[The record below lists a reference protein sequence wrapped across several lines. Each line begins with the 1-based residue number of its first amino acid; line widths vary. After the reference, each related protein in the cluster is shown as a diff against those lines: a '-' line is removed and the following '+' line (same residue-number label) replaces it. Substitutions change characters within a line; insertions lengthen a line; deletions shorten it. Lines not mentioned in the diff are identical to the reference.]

1 MAKTDRGRG
10 RQAGQVRPKK
20 PGVVERQASQTGP
33 SVKVEEPV
41 PAIEKTVQ
49 VSETTSRQPF
59 DLAAYAKSIAWAYPL
74 ALLGIMAL
82 MLYLRVVPSYGQV
95 FTGWEGNYVNFASD
109 DAVYHM
115 RLVHETVTHFPE
127 RIFYD
132 PFTHYPFGSMIH
144 FGPLLTLIIAGAS
157 LIVGLGNPSIALV
170 DAIGAYTPA
179 IMGMLCAVPVYFIG
193 KKLFSRNVGIIAAF
207 TLALLPGQFLGR
219 SMLGF
224 TDHHIAEVLFS
235 VATVAFLI
243 YALEYARTSG
253 LNLEKL
259 KNRDKGALTS
269 LGFGVLAGFSF
280 GLYMLT
286 WPGGLIIGMIIF
298 LYFVIQ
304 AVVDYVKNRETE
316 YLLILSSATFLIP
329 AVMVLPYSL
338 TDLSF
343 QLLYYSLTQPF
354 FLGLALAGVGAVYG
368 LAAVHKKT
376 KAEPWTFPVT
386 LLGPGVIGMLFLYL
400 FAQQIFGLVMAG
412 IHVFTPSGG
421 MLVVREATP
430 SYINPATGQI
440 DFSMLWGMFFW
451 TFPIAIV
458 AIAMI
463 AFRTFKDNRPAEWL
477 FLVWNLIMLAATF
490 SQNRFA
496 YYFAVNAALLTGY
509 FVYAVFRAFDWDRFT
524 QNWRKKVKTGDD
536 IGRFVSGHAGQ
547 VLGFAALAGIA
558 LIVITWPATSLSTG
572 AYSSVDIA
580 KDPGAYFFTGVTE
593 LMSRDGPGGINH
605 EWYQTLLWMKNN
617 TPDPQGSDASS
628 TLRYSSGSYN
638 RPKDSD
644 TYAYPASAYGVMS
657 WWDYGHIITY
667 VAHRI
672 PNANPFQAGILE
684 YNNTCGSAP
693 FFLAT
698 DGGKAYANLR
708 SLGSRYVVVENRDAN
723 GYVAAMSVWAD
734 DKDGWMT
741 EKEFPLYKNQPSVA
755 LPVNSQKY
763 EQCMLNRLYYQDA
776 NDMDHFRLVYES
788 PGDYIVNVNL
798 LDTRDGSI
806 YFDRSFNVANYTE
819 AYGYYVDAIEP
830 VLASQDGSMIAYGA
844 RPPAKWV
851 KVFEV
856 VKGASITGTAD
867 PGTTVTV
874 SLDLTTGDRTFKY
887 LQSAVADSSGSFT
900 LTVPYATEAMNGTGY
915 SSAVTPAG
923 KYTLTI
929 GNSTSQVDVP
939 ERAVQNGET
948 INV

>member
-1 MAKTDRGRG
+1 MAKTGKGRG
-10 RQAGQVRPKK
+10 RQADKVRPKK
-20 PGVVERQASQTGP
+20 PGVLDGQTSQAEQ
-33 SVKVEEPV
+33 SVKAETSA

-49 VSETTSRQPF
+49 ADEKAARKTF
-59 DLAAYAKSIAWAYPL
+59 DLAAYAKSMAWAYPL

-115 RLVHETVTHFPE
+115 RLVHETVTHFPD

-132 PFTHYPFGSMIH
+132 PFTHYPFGSMVH
-144 FGPLLTLIIAGAS
+144 FGPLLTLLIAGAS
-157 LIVGLGNPSIALV
+157 LIAGLGNPGTALV
-170 DAIGAYTPA
+170 DTIGAYTPA
-179 IMGMLCAVPVYFIG
+179 IMGVLCAVPVYFIG
-193 KKLFSRNVGIIAAF
+193 KKLFSRSVGILAAF
-207 TLALLPGQFLGR
+207 TLALLPGQFMAR

-235 VATVAFLI
+235 VTTVAFLV
-243 YALEYARTSG
+243 YALEHARTSG

-259 KNRDKGALTS
+259 KNRDKGALAA
-269 LGFGVLAGFSF
+269 LGFGALAGISF

-298 LYFVIQ
+298 LYFAVQ
-304 AVVDYVKNRETE
+304 AVVDYVKGRNLD
-316 YLLILSSATFLIP
+316 YLLILASATFLIP

-354 FLGLALAGVGAVYG
+354 FLGLALAGVAAVYG

-376 KAEPWTFPVT
+376 KAEPWTFPVA
-386 LLGPGVIGMLFLYL
+386 LLGLGVIGMLVLYL

-412 IHVFTPSGG
+412 LQVFTPSGG
-421 MLVVREATP
+421 MLVVREAAP
-430 SYINPATGQI
+430 SYINSATGQI
-440 DFSMLWGMFFW
+440 DLSMLWEWFFW
-451 TFPIAIV
+451 TFPIAII

-463 AFRTFKDNRPAEWL
+463 AFRAFKDNRPAEWL
-477 FLVWNLIMLAATF
+477 FLVWNLIMLVATF

-509 FVYAVFRAFDWDRFT
+509 FVYAVFRAFDWDKFT
-524 QNWRKKVKTGDD
+524 QSWRKNVRAGADVS
-536 IGRFVSGHAGQ
+536 RFISGHAGQ

-558 LIVITWPATSLSTG
+558 LLVIIWPATSLSTG
-572 AYSSVDIA
+572 AHSSLDMA

-593 LMSRDGPGGINH
+593 LMSQSGPGGINH
-605 EWYQTLLWMKNN
+605 EWYQALLWMKAN
-617 TPDPQGSDASS
+617 TPDPQGSADSS
-628 TLRYSSGSYN
+628 TLRYSSGSYE
-638 RPKDSD
+638 RPKDG
-644 TYAYPASAYGVMS
+644 YAYPYPASAYGIMS

-684 YNNTCGSAP
+684 NNNTCGSAP

-698 DGGKAYANLR
+698 EEGKAYANLG

-734 DKDGWMT
+734 DRDGWMT
-741 EKEFPLYKNQPSVA
+741 EKEFSLYKNQPPVT

-763 EQCMLNRLYYQDA
+763 EQCMLNRLYYQDCT
-776 NDMDHFRLVYES
+776 NMGHFRLVYES
-788 PGDYIVNVNL
+788 PGDYLVNVNL

-806 YFDRSFNVANYTE
+806 YFDKSFNVANYTE

-830 VLASQDGSMIAYGA
+830 VMASQDGSLIAYDA
-844 RPPAKWV
+844 RPPEKWV

-856 VKGASITGTAD
+856 VKGANITGKAD
-867 PGTTVTV
+867 PGTIVTA

-887 LQSAVADSSGSFT
+887 MQSTVADSAGSFT
-900 LTVPYATEAMNGTGY
+900 LTVPYATEAINGSNY
-915 SSAVTPAG
+915 SSAVTPTG

-929 GNSTSQVDVP
+929 GNSTSQVDVS

-948 INV
+948 ITI